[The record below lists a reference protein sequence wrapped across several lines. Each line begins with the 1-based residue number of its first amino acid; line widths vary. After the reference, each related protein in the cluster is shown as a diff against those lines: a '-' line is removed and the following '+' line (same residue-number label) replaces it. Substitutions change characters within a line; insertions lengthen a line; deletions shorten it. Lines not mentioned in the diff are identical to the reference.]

1 MNDKTPNE
9 QETTGRVYGCAITAA
24 VIDAIKDYKSRDW
37 PNRGGFSVAVD
48 LVDGDYYARCSFFN
62 DEDMTIMYREN
73 TETELVAS
81 IYDLTNL
88 REISRLAKLMENEE
102 WLNVVSND

>member
-1 MNDKTPNE
+1 MSDKIPNE
-9 QETTGRVYGCAITAA
+9 QETTERIYGCAITAA
-24 VIDAIKDYKSRDW
+24 VIDAIKDYKSRGW

-48 LVDGDYYARCSFFN
+48 LVDGEYYARCSFSN

-88 REISRLAKLMENEE
+88 SEISKLARLMENED
-102 WLNVVSND
+102 WVNVVPND